1 MSGFGFN
8 GEVAEGAGEE
18 RKPGAF
24 LESDQREGEKN
35 SAAEDGSGGNEQMS
49 WEYLPRHNFERPP
62 AEQQAERCE
71 GELYDRE
78 WYEDESWDRDPDLW
92 LYRKKTTAL
101 LRRYMRWSLA
111 AGRVPSL
118 LGRELFRSRI
128 TACTATTFE
137 ERVIFLHDTEACLER
152 LQGFDRQIIARVVL
166 QEYDHDA
173 AARIL
178 QCDRKTIERRL
189 PELIDELTE
198 AFLRAKLLERLPE
211 TKEDTL

>member
-1 MSGFGFN
+1 MSEFIFS
-8 GEVAEGAGEE
+8 GEVVEGPEEE
-18 RKPGAF
+18 RQPEGI
-24 LESDQREGEKN
+24 LESNRREGEEN
-35 SAAEDGSGGNEQMS
+35 LAAEKGNGGSGQMP
-49 WEYLPRHNFERPP
+49 WEDLPRHNFASPA
-62 AEQQAERCE
+62 AEQQEQVYE
-71 GELYDRE
+71 GEFYDRE

-128 TACTATTFE
+128 TACTANTFE

-152 LQGFDRQIIARVVL
+152 LKGFDRQIVARVVL

-198 AFLRAKLLERLPE
+198 AFLRAELLERLPE
-211 TKEDTL
+211 TKKDAL

>member
-1 MSGFGFN
+1 MSEFVFLDRI
-8 GEVAEGAGEE
+8 AGQAGKE
-18 RKPGAF
+18 RDSGVKMPSGRT
-24 LESDQREGEKN
+24 QRESSTTETSDASGPMPWRDLPSHSFAKPN
-35 SAAEDGSGGNEQMS
+35 AEEQ
-49 WEYLPRHNFERPP
+49 
-62 AEQQAERCE
+62 EQSCDTES
-71 GELYDRE
+71 
-78 WYEDESWDRDPDLW
+78 YENDDWDRDPDLW

-101 LRRYMRWSLA
+101 LRRYMRWSLE

-128 TACTATTFE
+128 TAYTAMTFE
-137 ERVIFLHDTEACLER
+137 ERVVFLHDIEVCLER

-198 AFLRAKLLERLPE
+198 VFLRGELLERLPE
-211 TKEDTL
+211 TKEDAL

>member
-1 MSGFGFN
+1 MNEFVFTSGIAGAA
-8 GEVAEGAGEE
+8 GEVGNCGGMMRSDGARQECESSAGEPCSASYGVPWQDLPMHSFE
-18 RKPGAF
+18 KAGT
-24 LESDQREGEKN
+24 EQREESGE
-35 SAAEDGSGGNEQMS
+35 AESYGNE
-49 WEYLPRHNFERPP
+49 
-62 AEQQAERCE
+62 
-71 GELYDRE
+71 D
-78 WYEDESWDRDPDLW
+78 WDRDPDLW

-101 LRRYMRWSLA
+101 LRRYMRWSLE

-128 TACTATTFE
+128 TAYTATTFE
-137 ERVIFLHDTEACLER
+137 ARVIFLHDMEACLER
-152 LQGFDRQIIARVVL
+152 LQGFDRQIVARVVL

-198 AFLRAKLLERLPE
+198 AFLRAELLEKLPE
-211 TKEDTL
+211 TKDDVL